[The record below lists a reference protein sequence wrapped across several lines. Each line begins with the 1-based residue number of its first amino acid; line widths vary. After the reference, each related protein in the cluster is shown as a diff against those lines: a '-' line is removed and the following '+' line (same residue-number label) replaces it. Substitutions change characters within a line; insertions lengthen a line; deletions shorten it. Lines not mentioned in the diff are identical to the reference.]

1 VLYFENE
8 RFTLQK
14 KFDMSK
20 KLEQSTELQ
29 HDAKLPVVGSAITL
43 RKLLKKLEQD
53 FGWSFYDENG
63 KLHMTEMQKELII
76 DVARAT
82 KELMS

>member
-1 VLYFENE
+1 MAQNTNKPLKPALRDTAVIDSSL
-8 RFTLQK
+8 
-14 KFDMSK
+14 
-20 KLEQSTELQ
+20 
-29 HDAKLPVVGSAITL
+29 TL

-63 KLHMTEMQKELII
+63 KLHITEMQKELII

-82 KELMS
+82 RELMS

>member
-1 VLYFENE
+1 MSTQLENKS
-8 RFTLQK
+8 L
-14 KFDMSK
+14 DG
-20 KLEQSTELQ
+20 